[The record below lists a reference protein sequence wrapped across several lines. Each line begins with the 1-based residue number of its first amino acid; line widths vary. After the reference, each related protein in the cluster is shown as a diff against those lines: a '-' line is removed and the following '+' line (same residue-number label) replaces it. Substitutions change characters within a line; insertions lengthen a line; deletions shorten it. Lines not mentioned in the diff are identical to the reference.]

1 MKLKK
6 NFLLVFFTNIIL
18 NASTMYTLSGINK
31 LYLVVEI
38 GGKTVPQTYK
48 STILESLK
56 STTDDLKIDTKGY
69 DPRSL
74 AILINEKVFNETTVV
89 NIQLI
94 IGEEVRRLDDN
105 EKTFALTYQSMGS
118 FTLNE
123 DDELEDV
130 LEDTLDTMLAK
141 FSEQYLEENKKI
153 KKVVI
158 NEENFAS
165 EMKYETSFDEAMKRS
180 KNEQKNIML
189 VLVSNYCPWCRKFE
203 QRVLLKEEVNTI
215 IQKNYIPLILNRE
228 KDPFPKELDIGFTP
242 IVHFIDHKT
251 QKSYKNVIGYNNKDE
266 FTYILKTDTTTNK

>member
-1 MKLKK
+1 MKLKII
-6 NFLLVFFTNIIL
+6 FLLIFFTNIIL

-74 AILINEKVFNETTVV
+74 AVLINEKVFNDTTVV
-89 NIQLI
+89 NIQLVV
-94 IGEEVRRLDDN
+94 GEEVKRLDNN
-105 EKTFALTYQSMGS
+105 EKTFALTYQSFGS
-118 FTLNE
+118 FSLNE

-130 LEDTLDTMLAK
+130 FEDTFDTMLAK
-141 FSEQYLEENKKI
+141 FAEQYTEENKKI
-153 KKVVI
+153 TKVVI

-165 EMKYETSFDEAMKRS
+165 EMKYETNFDEAVKKS
-180 KNEQKNIML
+180 KKEQKNIML

-203 QRVLLKEEVNTI
+203 QRVLLKEEVNAI
-215 IQKNYIPLILNRE
+215 IQKNYIPLIINRE
-228 KDPFPKELDIGFTP
+228 KDPFPKEFDTGFTP

-266 FTYILKTDTTTNK
+266 FTYILKTDTVTK

>member
-1 MKLKK
+1 
-6 NFLLVFFTNIIL
+6 
-18 NASTMYTLSGINK
+18 MYTLSGINK

-38 GGKTVPQTYK
+38 SGKTVPLSYK
-48 STILESLK
+48 STIMESLQ

-74 AILINEKVFNETTVV
+74 AVLINEKVFNDTTVV
-89 NIQLI
+89 NIQLV

-123 DDELEDV
+123 DDDLEDV
-130 LEDTLDTMLAK
+130 LEDTFDTMLAK
-141 FSEQYLEENKKI
+141 FSEQYTEENKKI
-153 KKVVI
+153 TKVVI

-165 EMKYETSFDEAMKRS
+165 EMKYETNFDDAVKKS
-180 KNEQKNIML
+180 KKLHKNIML

-203 QRVLLKEEVNTI
+203 QRVLLKNEVNDL
-215 IQKNYIPLILNRE
+215 IQKNYIPLIINRE
-228 KDPFPKELDIGFTP
+228 KDPFPKEFDTGFTP
-242 IVHFIDHKT
+242 IVHFIDYKT

-266 FTYILKTDTTTNK
+266 FTYILKTDTLAQ

>member
-1 MKLKK
+1 MIKLKII
-6 NFLLVFFTNIIL
+6 FLFIFFTNIIL

-74 AILINEKVFNETTVV
+74 AVLINEKVFNDTTVV
-89 NIQLI
+89 NIQLVV
-94 IGEEVRRLDDN
+94 GEEVKRLDNN
-105 EKTFALTYQSMGS
+105 EKTFALTYQSFGS
-118 FTLNE
+118 FSLNE

-130 LEDTLDTMLAK
+130 FEDTFDTMLAK
-141 FSEQYLEENKKI
+141 FAEQYTEENKKI
-153 KKVVI
+153 TKVVI

-165 EMKYETSFDEAMKRS
+165 EMKYETNFDEAVKKS
-180 KNEQKNIML
+180 KKEQKNIML

-203 QRVLLKEEVNTI
+203 QRVLLKEEVNAI
-215 IQKNYIPLILNRE
+215 IQKNYIPLIINRE
-228 KDPFPKELDIGFTP
+228 KDPFPKEFDTGFTP

-266 FTYILKTDTTTNK
+266 FTYILKTDTVTK

>member
-1 MKLKK
+1 MMKLKII
-6 NFLLVFFTNIIL
+6 FLLIFFTNIIL

-38 GGKTVPQTYK
+38 GGKTVPQSYK

-74 AILINEKVFNETTVV
+74 AVLIGEKVFNDTTVV
-89 NIQLI
+89 NIQLV

-118 FTLNE
+118 FTLSE

-130 LEDTLDTMLAK
+130 FEDTFDTMLAK

-165 EMKYETSFDEAMKRS
+165 EMKYATNYDEAVKRS
-180 KNEQKNIML
+180 KKEQKNIMM

-203 QRVLLKEEVNTI
+203 QRVLLKEEVNAI

-228 KDPFPKELDIGFTP
+228 KDPFPKEFDTGFTP

-266 FTYILKTDTTTNK
+266 FTYILKTDSAEK